1 MGEIVAF
8 PTPKPAPPLT
18 DICIAQRRA
27 QTASLIR
34 SQIIIA
40 VHDALIGHGADTAK
54 PDIIAAA
61 FTMALRDISKKAA
74 CPEIVEAIVEELASG
89 KTQQG

>member
-1 MGEIVAF
+1 MSNVVQF

-18 DICIAQRRA
+18 DISVSQRRIQTVSVMRA
-27 QTASLIR
+27 QIL
-34 SQIIIA
+34 IA
-40 VHDALIGHGADTAK
+40 VHDALIGHGADSAK

-74 CPEIVEAIVEELASG
+74 CPEIVEAIVDQLKERAS
-89 KTQQG
+89 